1 LNPSYAEH
9 ELRHNYLVNLAD
21 GGFFGFAIGVS
32 SFSAI
37 LPLFVARFTDSAVL
51 IGLITAIHNVGWQL
65 PQLFLARWIAT
76 LACFKPWVLKL
87 TIHERVPFLG
97 LALIAGLIFTNH
109 PVLSLILT
117 FIMLAWQ
124 GLGSG
129 ITANVWQNMIGK
141 IIPGS
146 IRATFF
152 GLQSSAS
159 NLGGSVGAVISGV
172 LLEKLPSPLDFV
184 LCFLITAGLMG
195 ISWLFLALTREENTP
210 PTSGGIDLVQPTIA
224 LSLNILKTDVSFKW
238 FLIARNLFQFGTM
251 AFSFYIIYAVLRLGL
266 SESAAGLM
274 AGVLNITLVV
284 ANPLLGWLADRW
296 NSQAVMTLGAVAS
309 LLSALVAFLAPSLGW
324 FYLVIVLQGFA
335 NVTFWTIGIAFTL
348 QFGSERQRPVY
359 IGLAN
364 TLIAPS
370 TILAPLVGGWLADA
384 INYQTTFLVSVGLSG
399 LTTLVF
405 LLFVKNPPPH
415 TYSAA

>member
-1 LNPSYAEH
+1 MRDTPIEQK
-9 ELRHNYLVNLAD
+9 LRHNYLVNLAD
-21 GGFFGFAIGVS
+21 GGFFGFAIGAS

-76 LACFKPWVLKL
+76 LTRFKPWVLKL

-97 LALIAGLIFTNH
+97 LALIAGLIFTQK

-117 FIMLAWQ
+117 FVMLAWQ

-129 ITANVWQNMIGK
+129 FAANVWQNMIGK

-159 NLGGSVGAVISGV
+159 NLGGSIGAVISGI
-172 LLEKLPSPLDFV
+172 LLDRLPSPLDFV
-184 LCFLITAGLMG
+184 LCFLITVGLMG
-195 ISWLFLALTREENTP
+195 ISWFFLALTREEVTP
-210 PTSGGIDLVQPTIA
+210 PPTAEDVPQPTA
-224 LSLNILKTDVSFKW
+224 ELSRHILRSDASFKW
-238 FLIARNLFQFGTM
+238 FLVARNLFQFGTM
-251 AFSFYIIYAVLRLGL
+251 AFSFYIIYAVLKLGM
-266 SESAAGLM
+266 SEVEAGLM
-274 AGVLNITLVV
+274 AAALNITLVI
-284 ANPLLGWLADRW
+284 ANPVLGWLADHW
-296 NSQAVMTLGAVAS
+296 NIQAVMTLGAVAS

-348 QFGSERQRPVY
+348 QFG
-359 IGLAN
+359 
-364 TLIAPS
+364 T
-370 TILAPLVGGWLADA
+370 D
-384 INYQTTFLVSVGLSG
+384 
-399 LTTLVF
+399 
-405 LLFVKNPPPH
+405 
-415 TYSAA
+415 

>member
-1 LNPSYAEH
+1 MRDTPIEQK
-9 ELRHNYLVNLAD
+9 LRHNYLVNLAD
-21 GGFFGFAIGVS
+21 GGFFGFAIGAS

-76 LACFKPWVLKL
+76 LTRFKPWVLKL

-97 LALIAGLIFTNH
+97 LALIAGLIFTQK

-117 FIMLAWQ
+117 FVMLAWQ

-129 ITANVWQNMIGK
+129 FAANVWQNMIGK

-159 NLGGSVGAVISGV
+159 NLGGSIGAVISGI
-172 LLEKLPSPLDFV
+172 LLDRLPSPLDFV
-184 LCFLITAGLMG
+184 LCFLITVGLMG
-195 ISWLFLALTREENTP
+195 ISWFFLALTREEVTP
-210 PTSGGIDLVQPTIA
+210 PPTAEDVPQPTA
-224 LSLNILKTDVSFKW
+224 ELSRHILRSDASFKW
-238 FLIARNLFQFGTM
+238 FLVARNLFQFGTM
-251 AFSFYIIYAVLRLGL
+251 AFSFYIIYAVLKLGM
-266 SESAAGLM
+266 SEVEAGLM
-274 AGVLNITLVV
+274 AAALNITLVI
-284 ANPLLGWLADRW
+284 ANPVLGWLADHW
-296 NSQAVMTLGAVAS
+296 NIQAVMTLGAVAS

-348 QFGSERQRPVY
+348 QFGTDRQRPVY

-384 INYQTTFLVSVGLSG
+384 INYQATFLVSAGLSG
-399 LTTLVF
+399 LTALIF
-405 LLFVKNPPPH
+405 LLFVKNPPVRK
-415 TYSAA
+415 AEAG